1 MTTTIYAETEGSESS
16 AAPVSD
22 DCDANTC
29 FFCTSP
35 ETD

>member
-1 MTTTIYAETEGSESS
+1 MTTTLHTQADDV
-16 AAPVSD
+16 ANPAD

>member
-1 MTTTIYAETEGSESS
+1 MATLLNTQTDQDVANP
-16 AAPVSD
+16 AD

-29 FFCTSP
+29 FFCAGP